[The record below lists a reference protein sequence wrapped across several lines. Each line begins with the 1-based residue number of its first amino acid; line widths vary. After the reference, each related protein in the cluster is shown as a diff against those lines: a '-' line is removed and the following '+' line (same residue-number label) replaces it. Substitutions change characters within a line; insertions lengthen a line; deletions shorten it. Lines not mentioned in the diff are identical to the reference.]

1 MAVGETPT
9 QVAKVAEPPRALELV
24 VPLRLR
30 DTLAEVAGM
39 VSLALLALRDFLR
52 SPLTYAADT
61 VSASWIVARRCAIP
75 LALSVFVLG
84 FGALGVEAG
93 VVLDAVGSPDRTGG
107 VYVTAAVREIATWVT
122 AMVVAGVAGTA
133 VCADLGA
140 RRIREE
146 LDALLVLG
154 VRPTR
159 LIVPW
164 AIALT
169 VVTPLLLLVAIAA
182 CVLSG
187 VAAVFLLYDT
197 TVGGF
202 VATFKANFAP
212 PELFAAM
219 VKTALFGAIIATV
232 CCYKGLNAKGGPEG
246 VGRAVNQ
253 AVVLSFVALWVVNYV
268 VTSLTLAL
276 FPELAGLR

>member
-1 MAVGETPT
+1 MALGGVQRTAARPKRR
-9 QVAKVAEPPRALELV
+9 VAPPRPPGRGREALG
-24 VPLRLR
+24 
-30 DTLAEVAGM
+30 DVAGM
-39 VSLALLALRDFLR
+39 TLLALQAGRAFVR
-52 SPLTYAADT
+52 SPPTYAKDIVEAC
-61 VSASWIVARRCAIP
+61 WIIARRCTLP

-93 VVLDAVGSPDRTGG
+93 VVLDAIGSPDRTGG

-154 VRPTR
+154 VPTTR
-159 LIVPW
+159 LVVPW
-164 AIALT
+164 VIALSIM
-169 VVTPLLLLVAIAA
+169 TPLLLLVAVAS
-182 CVLSG
+182 CVASG
-187 VAAVFLLYDT
+187 VVAVFLLYDT

-202 VATFKANFAP
+202 IATFKANFAP
-212 PELFAAM
+212 PEILAAL
-219 VKTALFGAIIATV
+219 VKTAIFGVIIATV
-232 CCYKGLNAKGGPEG
+232 CCYKGVNAKGGSQG

-253 AVVLSFVALWVVNYV
+253 AVVIAFIALWVVNYV
-268 VTSLTLAL
+268 VTSLTLAF

>member
-1 MAVGETPT
+1 M
-9 QVAKVAEPPRALELV
+9 VALITV
-24 VPLRLR
+24 
-30 DTLAEVAGM
+30 
-39 VSLALLALRDFLR
+39 ALRDFLR
-52 SPLTYAADT
+52 APTTFFKDT
-61 VSASWIVARRCAIP
+61 VEASWIVARRCTLP

-84 FGALGVEAG
+84 FGALGIEAG
-93 VVLDAVGSPDRTGG
+93 IVMNAVGSPDRTGG

-140 RRIREE
+140 RRVRDE
-146 LDALLVLG
+146 LDALSVLG
-154 VRPTR
+154 VRTTR
-159 LIVPW
+159 LVIPW
-164 AIALT
+164 ALALT
-169 VVTPLLLLVAIAA
+169 LMTPLLLLVAVGS
-182 CVLSG
+182 CLLSG

-212 PELFAAM
+212 PEILAAL
-219 VKTALFGAIIATV
+219 VKTAVFGAIIATV
-232 CCYKGLNAKGGPEG
+232 CCYKGINAKGGPEG

-253 AVVLSFVALWVVNYV
+253 AVVTSFVALWVVNYV